1 MLVMTK
7 MQHHNNPHNKKKQ
20 CAISDYYIHNLVD
33 HSLIMSDL
41 LHDLICHANL
51 PAAKNKFR
59 LPDAAELDTDTAAK
73 QDSFN
78 DRGHS
83 SLVPDGT

>member
-1 MLVMTK
+1 
-7 MQHHNNPHNKKKQ
+7 
-20 CAISDYYIHNLVD
+20 
-33 HSLIMSDL
+33 MSDL

-51 PAAKNKFR
+51 PAAKNKFW